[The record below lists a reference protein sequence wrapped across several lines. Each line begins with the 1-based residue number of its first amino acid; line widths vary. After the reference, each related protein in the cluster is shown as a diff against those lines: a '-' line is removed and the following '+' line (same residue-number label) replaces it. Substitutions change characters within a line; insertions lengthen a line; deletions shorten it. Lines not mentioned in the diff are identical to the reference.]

1 MNTIHQ
7 THGMIHLRQNI
18 KEKSSCFGT
27 KGSDFSWRHQDLVMY
42 NKTSLFLL
50 FGKTMSS
57 THPMVNNQNI
67 QQRLSTINNTWSFRH
82 SAHSSSYQNFKVL
95 NLISSQI
102 SSGVDWT
109 AKKNGRLLVDP
120 PPVYVSQLLL
130 CSLNLSHSW
139 SLCGPNLYW
148 CEEVGVYVIVGLL
161 TD

>member
-1 MNTIHQ
+1 MSEIRLSGVNRSRDRCQETQCSNAPSSFVSEMYKTFNELIRHMNTIHQ

-109 AKKNGRLLVDP
+109 AKKMGGYL
-120 PPVYVSQLLL
+120 
-130 CSLNLSHSW
+130 
-139 SLCGPNLYW
+139 
-148 CEEVGVYVIVGLL
+148 
-161 TD
+161 